1 MRNKLLLLFT
11 LVAFSASAQHQL
23 SVQEAQTLGLQN
35 NINVKNAKLD
45 VSLAKKKVMETIAM
59 GLPKINGEV
68 NWQQF
73 LEIPTTVVP
82 ANMFVPTAPEGQY
95 TELQF

>member
-23 SVQEAQTLGLQN
+23 SVQEAQILGLQN

-59 GLPKINGEV
+59 GLPKINGC
-68 NWQQF
+68 
-73 LEIPTTVVP
+73 LL
-82 ANMFVPTAPEGQY
+82 Y
-95 TELQF
+95 TSPSPRDS